1 MSLDHAILGFLNYRP
16 FSGYDLKKVFDSS
29 VRHFWSADQS
39 QIYRTL
45 ARLAK
50 KGLVEQQVIRQE
62 DRPDRKVYHITP
74 QGQSALADWLRSP
87 LPPDDVR
94 SAEFIQIF
102 FAGQLSDDEII
113 AMFERF
119 AAQMRLGLQMFD
131 RVPRQMDA
139 YSDTIQSEREFF
151 FWLLTLEA
159 GQRAAQ
165 ANLEI
170 VEDILTRL
178 RSGEIPQE
186 KKPNHEV
193 PKTTKDD

>member
-50 KGLVEQQVIRQE
+50 NGFVEQQVIEQE

-74 QGQSALADWLRSP
+74 QGQEALQDWLRSP
-87 LPPDDVR
+87 LPREDIR

-102 FAGQLSDDEII
+102 FAGQLSDEEII

-119 AAQMRLGLQMFD
+119 AAQMRMGLQMFN
-131 RVPRQMDA
+131 RIPRSMEA

-178 RSGEIPQE
+178 RSGDIPQE
-186 KKPNHEV
+186 QKPNHESA
-193 PKTTKDD
+193 KHIKED